1 LRLAGIQEDSL
12 FYTSSVLGPS
22 MAYLFE
28 QAEAVIEKTA
38 GDLAKAG
45 ITRVVGT
52 GGGASLASMM
62 AMEYALTRYS
72 GLEARAENAW
82 EVLAQVGSFALTAVV
97 ATSYSGQTPEVLEA
111 VRRAREEGAP
121 VIAITDTEDNPLA
134 KLADVVVAIRS
145 KAVYTSPV
153 TAAYLL
159 SAYLMRARGE
169 SKEVADGLLRDLHAF
184 PAAAEALLPQVAK
197 EAKAASG
204 PLAEAYYVVAAGP
217 QYGLGYKLG
226 LSVIIENLWTNGS
239 VIHAGEFYHGPIEI
253 VQAGRPHFV
262 CLLGEDPAR
271 PAVER
276 VVRFLDHQGTPHYVF
291 DSRAYGRYSE
301 LMAPF
306 PLFMATERWVME
318 MAARAGHDVDARRY
332 MGKVSAVWGEF

>member
-1 LRLAGIQEDSL
+1 MGCACAVFSIAMMCQVSVVFVVSNLAPCKHLCVYAGCKECPTADS
-12 FYTSSVLGPS
+12 
-22 MAYLFE
+22 
-28 QAEAVIEKTA
+28 
-38 GDLAKAG
+38 
-45 ITRVVGT
+45 
-52 GGGASLASMM
+52 
-62 AMEYALTRYS
+62 
-72 GLEARAENAW
+72 
-82 EVLAQVGSFALTAVV
+82 
-97 ATSYSGQTPEVLEA
+97 
-111 VRRAREEGAP
+111 
-121 VIAITDTEDNPLA
+121 
-134 KLADVVVAIRS
+134 
-145 KAVYTSPV
+145 
-153 TAAYLL
+153 
-159 SAYLMRARGE
+159 
-169 SKEVADGLLRDLHAF
+169 
-184 PAAAEALLPQVAK
+184 
-197 EAKAASG
+197 
-204 PLAEAYYVVAAGP
+204 
-217 QYGLGYKLG
+217 
-226 LSVIIENLWTNGS
+226 NLWTNGS